1 MKRGDGTLKGEV
13 RGNVA
18 LLLLFS
24 AEMFLE
30 IVHQVMKFGNVRRVG
45 GLFALHGG
53 NDDLMAELE
62 FGHVG
67 CFVRFGFSEFEALG
81 EEVVEGFVLDRL
93 CVRLLIRDPPGQ
105 LVGVF

>member
-1 MKRGDGTLKGEV
+1 
-13 RGNVA
+13 
-18 LLLLFS
+18 
-24 AEMFLE
+24 MFLE
-30 IVHQVMKFGNVRRVG
+30 IVHQVMKFGDVRRVCR
-45 GLFALHGG
+45 LFAFHGG
-53 NDDLMAELE
+53 NNDLMAELE

-67 CFVRFGFSEFEALG
+67 CFVRFGFSEFETLG